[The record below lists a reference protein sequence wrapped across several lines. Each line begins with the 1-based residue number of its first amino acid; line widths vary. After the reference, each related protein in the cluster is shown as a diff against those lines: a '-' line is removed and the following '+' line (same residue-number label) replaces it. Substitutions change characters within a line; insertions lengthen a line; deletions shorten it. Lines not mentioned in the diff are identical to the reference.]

1 MLRVDTWFATDRE
14 EPMGRI
20 SAAEGKHMNRYL
32 PNLLLLTFVLSIL
45 LLPLDSYAYI
55 DPNTGGWLF
64 QLLFPVL
71 VAIGIAWNFL
81 KTKIRAFL
89 GWISRRSE

>member
-1 MLRVDTWFATDRE
+1 M
-14 EPMGRI
+14 
-20 SAAEGKHMNRYL
+20 YL
-32 PNLLLLTFVLSIL
+32 PSHMIRPFFLVSWVM
-45 LLPLDSYAYI
+45 LLPMEAYAYI

-81 KTKIRAFL
+81 KAKIRAFL
-89 GWISRRSE
+89 GWVFRRSE

>member
-1 MLRVDTWFATDRE
+1 M
-14 EPMGRI
+14 
-20 SAAEGKHMNRYL
+20 
-32 PNLLLLTFVLSIL
+32 
-45 LLPLDSYAYI
+45 LLPMEAYAYI

-81 KTKIRAFL
+81 KAKIRAFL
-89 GWISRRSE
+89 GWVFRRSE